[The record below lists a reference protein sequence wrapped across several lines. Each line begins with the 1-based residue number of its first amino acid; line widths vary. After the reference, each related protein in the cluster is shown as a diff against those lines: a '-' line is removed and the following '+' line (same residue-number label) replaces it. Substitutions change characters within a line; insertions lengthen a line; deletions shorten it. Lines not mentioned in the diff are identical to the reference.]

1 VPAVIK
7 TEIIHENSFDSTL
20 HRHICFFPYIVDDDS
35 QFVFFSSWDVIE
47 YEIRTYQ
54 EGYKVSIAMNL
65 REV

>member
-1 VPAVIK
+1 MPAVIK
-7 TEIIHENSFDSTL
+7 TEIIHENHFDSTL
-20 HRHICFFPYIVDDDS
+20 QRHICFFSYIVDDDS
-35 QFVFFSSWDVIE
+35 QFVFSWDVME